1 MSGVLVP
8 LLQLVSL
15 VFVAR
20 ALLSWFPISRDSSV
34 YPVRRFVEGLT
45 EPVLVRVRRVL
56 PSTGQL
62 DLSLLAVLLFISFVL
77 TPIAATL

>member
-1 MSGVLVP
+1 MATVLVP

-20 ALLSWFPISRDSSV
+20 ALLSWFPIGRDSSL
-34 YPVRRFVEGLT
+34 YPVRRFIESLT